1 MKWFAAILVAGV
13 SAQAMADTVVHVR
26 SGHGDAEKVSIQG
39 DWARMDGLEDRGEY
53 ILGNLASGV
62 MYVVMPGERKILELK
77 SNGKSKSSSASID
90 AQFKKV
96 AKGPEIAGYS
106 TDEYELVANGQKCGK
121 TWISEAAGDIKD
133 VKRLLAVMD
142 QFDPEAMMPEGMGGM
157 MQGHM
162 NPCDRAQLM
171 TQLHVAKLGMPMKSV
186 DETGRVEQEV
196 VGIDKDAKLDAKL
209 FQLPAGYQRT
219 TPSAMINDAM
229 SQMQEMMKNVTPE
242 QRQMME
248 QMMQQFGGQMPQ

>member
-13 SAQAMADTVVHVR
+13 SVQAMADTVVNVR
-26 SGHGDAEKVSIQG
+26 SGQGAAERVSIQG
-39 DWARMDGLEDRGEY
+39 DWARMDGLEEKGEY
-53 ILGNLASGV
+53 ILGNLTNGV
-62 MYVVMPGERKILELK
+62 MYVVMPSEKKILELK
-77 SNGKSKSSSASID
+77 SNGKSSKKSSDIN

-96 AKGPEIAGYS
+96 AKGPDIAGYA

-121 TWISEAAGDIKD
+121 TWISKKAGEIKD
-133 VKRLLAVMD
+133 VKKLLAVMD

-157 MQGHM
+157 MQGQM

-186 DETGRVEQEV
+186 DESGRVEQEV
-196 VGIDKDAKLDAKL
+196 VGIDKNAKLDASL
-209 FQLPAGYQRT
+209 FELPAGYQRT

-248 QMMQQFGGQMPQ
+248 QMMQQFGGQIPK